1 MPPDSASQLSD
12 QELLQMVTLGDELAF
27 QQLYQRYQLAI
38 YNYVLRLIHQENAA
52 EELLQ
57 DVFLAVWQGAKRFRN
72 QSSVKTWIFRIAHF
86 RAVSWLRKHHKARL
100 ITEYSADMPLVSPEP
115 SPEENLIDKAELSQ
129 VLAALETLS
138 ANHRAVIELTFA
150 HGFAYQ
156 QIAEVMGCPVGTV
169 KSRMSYALKYL
180 NAELN
185 QKNK

>member
-1 MPPDSASQLSD
+1 
-12 QELLQMVTLGDELAF
+12 
-27 QQLYQRYQLAI
+27 
-38 YNYVLRLIHQENAA
+38 
-52 EELLQ
+52 
-57 DVFLAVWQGAKRFRN
+57 
-72 QSSVKTWIFRIAHF
+72 
-86 RAVSWLRKHHKARL
+86 
-100 ITEYSADMPLVSPEP
+100 MPLVSPEP
-115 SPEENLIDKAELSQ
+115 SPEENLIDKAELTQ